1 MKKIFLLVFV
11 STFTVFAQSPEFT
24 LEQSLI
30 TGLKNSKE
38 LKIAESKV
46 KEAEAKTDEVFSRLL
61 PRISLNSSYTRLSDV
76 PPFEVE
82 VPFGNTKFKIQD
94 PILNNYALVLSVKQ
108 PVFTGFKLSSLN
120 SAAKLN
126 YEAVK
131 SDFEKTKNE
140 VAFKIRKAFWNFY
153 KAQKIL
159 EIVDQNLLKVKTQLE
174 KVENFYKNGAVTE
187 SDVLKLKVLFAE
199 INLQKTEAENSRK
212 LAQIAFNK
220 ALGIDLKTDSKLKIE
235 TLETNIPDISF
246 QNILSEALQQ
256 RNELKSVG
264 FKMNA
269 AEKNVSASKSG
280 WFPSLFLFGDFQY
293 NRPNQRLLPL
303 EDKFYDTWDVGV
315 AITWNLWDWG
325 ETSAKVTQAEQQ
337 LFQAENSRKLLREA
351 IEMEVYKNYLNLKH
365 GKERINA
372 AELALKAAEENFRV
386 AESKFSEQTITV
398 AELTDAESSLLDA
411 QIKLQISLVDFQLA
425 KTALLKSMGRKIYTA
440 DNN

>member
-1 MKKIFLLVFV
+1 MKKIFLIVIVAAFA
-11 STFTVFAQSPEFT
+11 TYAQSVEFT
-24 LEQSLI
+24 LEKSLK
-30 TGLKNSKE
+30 TGMENSKE
-38 LKIAESKV
+38 LKIAGSKV
-46 KEAEAKTDEVFSRLL
+46 KEAEAKAGEVFSKLL
-61 PRISLNSSYTRLSDV
+61 PKISLNSSYTRLSDV
-76 PPFEVE
+76 PPFEVKL
-82 VPFGNTKFKIQD
+82 PFGNTKFKIQD

-187 SDVLKLKVLFAE
+187 SDVLKLKVLYAE
-199 INLQKTEAENSRK
+199 MNLQKTEAENRRK
-212 LAQIAFNK
+212 LAQISFNK
-220 ALGIDLKTDSKLKIE
+220 AVGINLDSDSKLNVKTIE
-235 TLETNIPDISF
+235 TDNIDLSF
-246 QNILSEALQQ
+246 QKILKEAFEQ

-315 AITWNLWDWG
+315 ALTWNLWDWG

-337 LFQAENSRKLLREA
+337 LFQAQNSLKLLKEA
-351 IEMEVYKNYLNLKH
+351 IETEVYRNYLNIKH
-365 GKERINA
+365 GKEKIKA
-372 AELALKAAEENFRV
+372 ARLALKAAEENLRV
-386 AESKFSEQTITV
+386 AEAKFSEQTITV

-425 KTALLKSMGRKIYTA
+425 KSALLKSMGRKIYTA

>member
-246 QNILSEALQQ
+246 QNILSEAFQQ

-315 AITWNLWDWG
+315 ALTWNLWDWG

-398 AELTDAESSLLDA
+398 ADLTDAESSLLDA